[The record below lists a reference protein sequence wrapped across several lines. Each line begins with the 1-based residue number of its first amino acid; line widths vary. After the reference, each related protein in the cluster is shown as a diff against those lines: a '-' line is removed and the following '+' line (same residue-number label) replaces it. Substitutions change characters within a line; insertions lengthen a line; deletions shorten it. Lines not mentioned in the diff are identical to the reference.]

1 MSKNDEFKKAILGM
15 SDEEIMGSNLLFTMP
30 DGSKGMVVDS
40 DGFPVVARVNEETY
54 EGFTALQK
62 ACWEKFNS
70 NPQVYTSVDDTGGY
84 LAGANFEFYS
94 EYEDVQD
101 FIYQMMTDSRNRLY
115 SFFEKYV
122 IRAEIE
128 GELFLSAT
136 VHPDTNGFI
145 EIDFIPPA
153 SLAHGHDHKG
163 VIYHPNK
170 SSMPLYY
177 VVNIKDEEGKEKPHA
192 IPSIYVSEFPQDMA
206 TKFRNHKLI
215 RESKYPIYNKTSKQA
230 FKSLGGFQTF
240 VISWDRSLFTDR
252 NVSHLRTVIEW
263 ANHYEELKRYEIDH
277 KRSSG
282 SYLWVATF
290 EDMNSFR
297 KWVSLTDEEIEK
309 TGFYKQ
315 KTPGGTVVLP
325 PGMSMTCVNPNLSRI
340 SDADTDIMQ
349 MVISGLNRAED
360 MVTGSNSGTYASVK
374 ASRGPEADRKETK
387 TERWRR
393 FLVYDFWKHIF
404 RIKSVIN
411 PEFKLLRDAEVVT
424 GFDKSK
430 NPIKGKK
437 KMPIWESMEV
447 TFPTSEVNDIESV
460 AKGLLGV
467 KHGSVVDTL
476 GIPPS
481 VVARRLGFRNYT
493 RMRLQHAAEDA
504 KYPTLA
510 SAVDAEDSESQQE
523 NKELE
528 GANKDK
534 QVKKDEKDVK
544 K

>member
-1 MSKNDEFKKAILGM
+1 MRNEEFQKAILGM
-15 SDEEIMGSNLLFTMP
+15 TDEEIMGSNLLFTMP
-30 DGSKGMVVDS
+30 DGSKGMVVDA
-40 DGFPVVARVNEETY
+40 DGFPVVARMSEDSA
-54 EGFTALQK
+54 EGFSQLQK
-62 ACWEKFNS
+62 ACWEKFNT
-70 NPQVYTSVDDTGGY
+70 NPQVYSSVDDTGGY

-101 FIYQMMTDSRNRLY
+101 YIYQMLTDSRNRLY
-115 SFFEKYV
+115 SFFEKFV

-136 VHPDTNGFI
+136 IHDDGFI
-145 EIDFIPPA
+145 EIDFIPPTA
-153 SLAHGHDHKG
+153 LEHGNDHKG

-177 VVNIKDEEGKEKPHA
+177 AVNIKDEEGKEKTHA

-206 TKFRNHKLI
+206 GRVRNHKLV
-215 RESKYPIYNKTSKQA
+215 KDKNYPIYNKTSKSI
-230 FKSLGGFQTF
+230 FKPFGGFQTF
-240 VISWDRSLFTDR
+240 VIAWDRSLFTDR
-252 NVSHLRTVIEW
+252 NISHLRTVIEW

-282 SYLWVATF
+282 AYLWVATF
-290 EDMNSFR
+290 EDMAGFK
-297 KWVSLTDEEIEK
+297 KWISLTDEEREA
-309 TGFYKQ
+309 TGFYKS

-325 PGMSMTCVNPNLSRI
+325 PGMKMVCVNPNLSKI

-349 MVISGLNRAED
+349 MVISGLNRSED

-404 RIKSVIN
+404 RIKATFD
-411 PEFKLLRDAEVVT
+411 PKFKLLRDAEVVT

-528 GANKDK
+528 GAKKDK

>member
-1 MSKNDEFKKAILGM
+1 MNEEYKKAILGM

-30 DGSKGMVVDS
+30 DGSKGMVVDE
-40 DGFPVVARVNEETY
+40 DGFPVIARMTEETS
-54 EGFTALQK
+54 EGFSALQK

-70 NPQVYTSVDDTGGY
+70 NPQVYTSIDDTGGY

-115 SFFEKYV
+115 SFIEKFV

-128 GELFLSAT
+128 GELFISAT
-136 VHPDTNGFI
+136 IHPDGFV
-145 EIDFIPPA
+145 EIDFIPPSA
-153 SLAHGHDHKG
+153 LEFGNGHKG
-163 VIYHPNK
+163 VVYHPNK
-170 SSMPLYY
+170 SSMPLFY
-177 VVNIKDEEGKEKPHA
+177 VVKIKDENGKETPYA
-192 IPSIYVSEFPQDMA
+192 IPSIYVSEFPEDMA
-206 TKFRNHKLI
+206 SKFRNHKFI
-215 RESKYPIYNKTSKQA
+215 KDGTYKIYNKASKKA
-230 FKSLGGFQTF
+230 YEPFGGFKTF
-240 VISWDRSLFTDR
+240 VIAWDRSLFTDR

-290 EDMNSFR
+290 DDMASFR
-297 KWVSLTDEEIEK
+297 KWISLSEEEIEK
-309 TGFYKQ
+309 TGFYKS

-325 PGMSMTCVNPNLSRI
+325 PGMKLECKNPNLSKI

-349 MVISGLNRAED
+349 MVVSGLNRSED
-360 MVTGSNSGTYASVK
+360 MVTGTNSGSYASVK

-387 TERWRR
+387 TERFRR
-393 FLVYDFWKHIF
+393 FLVYDFWKHLF
-404 RIKSVIN
+404 RIKATLT
-411 PEFKLLRDAEVVT
+411 PKFELLRDADIVK

-447 TFPTSEVNDIESV
+447 TFPTSEVNDVESL

-481 VVARRLGFRNYT
+481 VVAKRLGFRNYT

-510 SAVDAEDSESQQE
+510 SAVDAEDSETQQE

-528 GANKDK
+528 GATKNK

>member
-1 MSKNDEFKKAILGM
+1 MNEEYKKAILGM

-30 DGSKGMVVDS
+30 DGSKGMVVDE
-40 DGFPVVARVNEETY
+40 DGFPVIARMSEETS
-54 EGFTALQK
+54 EGFSVLQK
-62 ACWEKFNS
+62 SCWEKFNS
-70 NPQVYTSVDDTGGY
+70 NPQVYTSIDDTGGY

-101 FIYQMMTDSRNRLY
+101 YIYQMMTDSRNRLY
-115 SFFEKYV
+115 SFIEKFV

-128 GELFLSAT
+128 GELFISAT
-136 VHPDTNGFI
+136 IHPDGFV
-145 EIDFIPPA
+145 EIDFIPPNA
-153 SLAHGHDHKG
+153 LEFGNGHKG
-163 VIYHPNK
+163 VVYHPNK
-170 SSMPLYY
+170 SSMPLFY
-177 VVNIKDEEGKEKPHA
+177 VVKIKDENGKETPYA
-192 IPSIYVSEFPQDMA
+192 IPSIYVSEFPDDMGP
-206 TKFRNHKLI
+206 KFRNHRLI
-215 RESKYPIYNKTSKQA
+215 KDGTYKIYNKVGKKA
-230 FKSLGGFQTF
+230 YEPFGGFKTF
-240 VISWDRSLFTDR
+240 IIAWDRSLFTDR

-282 SYLWVATF
+282 SYLWIATF
-290 EDMNSFR
+290 EDMASFK
-297 KWVSLTDEEIEK
+297 KWISLTDEEIEK
-309 TGFYKQ
+309 TGFYKP
-315 KTPGGTVVLP
+315 KTPGGTIVLP
-325 PGMSMTCVNPNLSRI
+325 PGMKLECKNPNLSKI

-349 MVISGLNRAED
+349 MVVSGLNRSED
-360 MVTGSNSGTYASVK
+360 MVTGTNSGSYASVK

-387 TERWRR
+387 TERFRR
-393 FLVYDFWKHIF
+393 FLVYDFWKHLF
-404 RIKSVIN
+404 RIKATLT
-411 PEFKLLRDAEVVT
+411 PKFELLRDADIVK
-424 GFDKSK
+424 GFGPSK

-447 TFPTSEVNDIESV
+447 TFPTSEVNDVESI

-481 VVARRLGFRNYT
+481 VVAKRLGFRNYT

-510 SAVDAEDSESQQE
+510 SAVDAEDSETQQE

-528 GANKDK
+528 GAKKDK
-534 QVKKDEKDVK
+534 KVTNDKNDSKK
-544 K
+544 